1 MDMVKSGALIAAARK
16 EMELTQKELG
26 MKLGVSDK
34 AVSNWERG
42 LRFPDI
48 VLLEEL
54 SEVLDLSVLELLRGE
69 RMEKDTVQTD
79 EMMQTIK
86 EALAVQKKELNR
98 KWAKITAIC
107 VLCTVMLCL
116 GLRYA
121 FFFDRV
127 MLINLRNFPHMWVR
141 IGVALVLG
149 GFFRY
154 VVGNKKT
161 FYGVALGALVLWFA
175 CETVSAVIFQHN
187 IVSLVALGST
197 ASGWG
202 WSLLWGM
209 LGAWLMHGISWLR
222 GKNKKNASA

>member
-1 MDMVKSGALIAAARK
+1 MDQIKCGELIAAARK
-16 EMELTQKELG
+16 EKNLTQKELG
-26 MKLGVSDK
+26 AKLGVSDK

-54 SEVLDLSVLELLRGE
+54 SDTLDVSVLELLRGE

-79 EMMQTIK
+79 EMTQTLK
-86 EALAVQKKELNR
+86 EALTAQKKELNR
-98 KWAKITAIC
+98 NWAKITAIC
-107 VLCTVMLCL
+107 VLCAVMLCL

-121 FFFDRV
+121 FFIDRV
-127 MLINLRNFPHMWVR
+127 MLINLRNFPNMWVR
-141 IGVALVLG
+141 IGLALVLG

-154 VVGNKKT
+154 VVSQKKA
-161 FYGVALGALVLWFA
+161 FYSVAMGALVLWFA
-175 CETVSAVIFQHN
+175 CETVSAVIFQQN
-187 IVSLVALGST
+187 IESLIALASV

-209 LGAWLMHGISWLR
+209 IGAWMVHGIVWLR
-222 GKNKKNASA
+222 GKSKKSVSV